1 MWIGFVYLM
10 AIFSCICS
18 LIFFLKQK
26 RPKFEVKLSKNCLQ
40 EGVFFKTAWAH
51 CAHVPMDSARLVS
64 SYFVLTLALIWLHLT
79 YIWVTTVLFRTYFV
93 INFILYLL

>member
-10 AIFSCICS
+10 AQFSCICS

-26 RPKFEVKLSKNCLQ
+26 KPKFEVKLSKNCLR

-51 CAHVPMDSARLVS
+51 CAHVPMDSARLLVPIM
-64 SYFVLTLALIWLHLT
+64 YMAD
-79 YIWVTTVLFRTYFV
+79 
-93 INFILYLL
+93 